1 MKNRLTPMRF
11 LGGFDGLQ
19 LPQFGLK
26 KKIAELLPG
35 NQHSMRLFSLSPEM
49 LCNLC
54 CNKFES
60 TDCDEQESI
69 PKNNLEE
76 QEQHKPLSATTETIT
91 FLHLVKT
98 KLMHEEQKV

>member
-1 MKNRLTPMRF
+1 MRF

-60 TDCDEQESI
+60 TDCDE
-69 PKNNLEE
+69 
-76 QEQHKPLSATTETIT
+76 
-91 FLHLVKT
+91 
-98 KLMHEEQKV
+98 